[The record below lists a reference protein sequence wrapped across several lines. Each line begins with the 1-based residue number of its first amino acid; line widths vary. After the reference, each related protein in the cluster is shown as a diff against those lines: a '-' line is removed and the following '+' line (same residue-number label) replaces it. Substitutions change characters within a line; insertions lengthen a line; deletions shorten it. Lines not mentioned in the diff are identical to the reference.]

1 MIDKEELYTTAKL
14 AMLELSEEE
23 AEKLSEAVS
32 QMLEYFSVMADID
45 VDGLEPTTHALAK
58 TNRYRED
65 TTFKSAAKRVLADK
79 LVDNA
84 PKVEDRFIVIPNV
97 L

>member
-1 MIDKEELYTTAKL
+1 MIDKDELYKTADL
-14 AMLELSEEE
+14 AMLGLTDAE

-32 QMLEYFSVMADID
+32 QMLEYFSVMSNID

-65 TTFKSAAKRVLADK
+65 TVNETEGNRERADK
-79 LVDNA
+79 LVENA
-84 PKVEDRFIVIPNV
+84 PEVEDRFIVIPNV

>member
-1 MIDKEELYTTAKL
+1 MIDKEELYKTADL
-14 AMLELSEEE
+14 AMLELTDEE

-65 TTFKSAAKRVLADK
+65 TVHETEGHSDK
-79 LVDNA
+79 LVENA
-84 PKVEDRFIVIPNV
+84 PEVEDRFIVIPNV